1 MCLLDIMKGKEQC
14 VIFLLTAF
22 LGCNNIII
30 AQQPGNDFC
39 ANAQEL
45 CPNQFAFATTDQATI
60 DNCPT
65 CSDFGVFNLVEPQA
79 TIWYVFKT
87 NSNGDSVAVTIDI
100 TSIPTGIEV
109 GGALQLRVLKQQNPC
124 DPATYEY
131 VNSVI
136 SSTSTDT
143 LFYFGSL
150 LPNTFYSLVFNE
162 NTTGVADPGIEFLV
176 KVSGEAVIRDVP
188 SAVLTYSDTVCLNET
203 AIYSLQLTNRCLIYD
218 EIGFTRPGGA
228 AELITVPAWLAHVVK
243 DNVSDECAVL
253 AEPTA
258 VVTQAFMK
266 ASPKTNS
273 KILIIGDGTI
283 ALIAATMAKT
293 YQPKLIHMLG
303 LKDGQNEIAKSAGV
317 DQFLTQPTDEKYDLI
332 IEAAGAPTRI
342 SAAIGQLV
350 RGGTLLL
357 LGYPGHQKT
366 AAIVVDD
373 VINGDL
379 NIIGSF
385 GSSLMA
391 WEKTVAM
398 FNSGELNLGYLVTH
412 KFGLSDFAEA
422 IEALKSAPAP
432 RGKIALIIN

>member
-1 MCLLDIMKGKEQC
+1 MKSLITSGNGSAELIESPDPVAGAGELLVVPIAAGICGTDLEIISGDGDPAFVKYPASLGHEWVGR
-14 VIFLLTAF
+14 VIGYGPGVSSPAIGSRIVVT
-22 LGCNNIII
+22 GII
-30 AQQPGNDFC
+30 PC
-39 ANAQEL
+39 QE
-45 CPNQFAFATTDQATI
+45 CFE
-60 DNCPT
+60 C
-65 CSDFGVFNLVEPQA
+65 
-79 TIWYVFKT
+79 K
-87 NSNGDSVAVTIDI
+87 NGD
-100 TSIPTGIEV
+100 
-109 GGALQLRVLKQQNPC
+109 
-124 DPATYEY
+124 
-131 VNSVI
+131 
-136 SSTSTDT
+136 
-143 LFYFGSL
+143 
-150 LPNTFYSLVFNE
+150 
-162 NTTGVADPGIEFLV
+162 
-176 KVSGEAVIRDVP
+176 
-188 SAVLTYSDTVCLNET
+188 
-203 AIYSLQLTNRCLIYD
+203 TNRCLIYD
-218 EIGFTRPGGA
+218 EIGFTRPGAA
-228 AELITVPAWLAHVVK
+228 AELITVPAWLAHVVNE
-243 DNVSDECAVL
+243 NVSDESAVL

-266 ASPKTNS
+266 ANPKSDS

-283 ALIAATMAKT
+283 ALIAATMANT
-293 YQPKLIHMLG
+293 YKPKLIHLLG
-303 LKDGQNEIAKSAGV
+303 LKDGQSEIAKSAGV
-317 DQFLTQPTDEKYDLI
+317 DQFLTQPTEEKYDLI

-385 GSSLMA
+385 GSSLAA

-412 KFGLSDFAEA
+412 KFPLGDFAKA

>member
-1 MCLLDIMKGKEQC
+1 MKSLITSGNGSAELIESPDPVAGAGELLVVPIAAGICGTDLEIISGDGDPAFVKYPASLGHEWVGR
-14 VIFLLTAF
+14 VIGYGPGVSSPAIGSRIVVT
-22 LGCNNIII
+22 GII
-30 AQQPGNDFC
+30 PC
-39 ANAQEL
+39 QE
-45 CPNQFAFATTDQATI
+45 CFE
-60 DNCPT
+60 C
-65 CSDFGVFNLVEPQA
+65 
-79 TIWYVFKT
+79 K
-87 NSNGDSVAVTIDI
+87 NGD
-100 TSIPTGIEV
+100 
-109 GGALQLRVLKQQNPC
+109 
-124 DPATYEY
+124 
-131 VNSVI
+131 
-136 SSTSTDT
+136 
-143 LFYFGSL
+143 
-150 LPNTFYSLVFNE
+150 
-162 NTTGVADPGIEFLV
+162 
-176 KVSGEAVIRDVP
+176 
-188 SAVLTYSDTVCLNET
+188 
-203 AIYSLQLTNRCLIYD
+203 TNRCLIYD
-218 EIGFTRPGGA
+218 EIGFTRPGAG
-228 AELITVPAWLAHVVK
+228 AELITVPAWLAHVVNE
-243 DNVSDECAVL
+243 NVSDESAVL

-266 ASPKTNS
+266 ANPKSDS

-293 YQPKLIHMLG
+293 YKPKLIHMLG

-317 DQFLTQPTDEKYDLI
+317 DQFLTQPTEEKYDLI

-385 GSSLMA
+385 GSSLAA

-412 KFGLSDFAEA
+412 KFELSDFAKA

>member
-1 MCLLDIMKGKEQC
+1 MKSLITSGNGTAELIDTSDPVAGAGELLVVPIAAGVCGTDLEIISGDGDPAFVKYPASLGHEWVGR
-14 VIFLLTAF
+14 VIGYGSGVTSPAI
-22 LGCNNIII
+22 GSRIVVTGII
-30 AQQPGNDFC
+30 PC
-39 ANAQEL
+39 QE
-45 CPNQFAFATTDQATI
+45 CFE
-60 DNCPT
+60 C
-65 CSDFGVFNLVEPQA
+65 
-79 TIWYVFKT
+79 K
-87 NSNGDSVAVTIDI
+87 NGD
-100 TSIPTGIEV
+100 
-109 GGALQLRVLKQQNPC
+109 
-124 DPATYEY
+124 
-131 VNSVI
+131 
-136 SSTSTDT
+136 
-143 LFYFGSL
+143 
-150 LPNTFYSLVFNE
+150 
-162 NTTGVADPGIEFLV
+162 
-176 KVSGEAVIRDVP
+176 
-188 SAVLTYSDTVCLNET
+188 
-203 AIYSLQLTNRCLIYD
+203 TNRCLIYD
-218 EIGFTRPGGA
+218 EIGFTRPGAA

-266 ASPKTNS
+266 ANPKTNS

-303 LKDGQNEIAKSAGV
+303 LKDGQNAIAKSAGV
-317 DQFLTQPTDEKYDLI
+317 DQFLTQSTDEKYDLI

-412 KFGLSDFAEA
+412 KFPLGDFAKA
-422 IEALKSAPAP
+422 IEALKFAPAP

>member
-1 MCLLDIMKGKEQC
+1 MKSLITSGNGSAELIESPDPVAGAGELLVVPIAAGICGTDLEIISGDGDPAFVKYPASLGHEWVGR
-14 VIFLLTAF
+14 VIGYGPGVSSPAIGSRIVVT
-22 LGCNNIII
+22 GII
-30 AQQPGNDFC
+30 PC
-39 ANAQEL
+39 QE
-45 CPNQFAFATTDQATI
+45 CFE
-60 DNCPT
+60 C
-65 CSDFGVFNLVEPQA
+65 
-79 TIWYVFKT
+79 K
-87 NSNGDSVAVTIDI
+87 NGD
-100 TSIPTGIEV
+100 
-109 GGALQLRVLKQQNPC
+109 
-124 DPATYEY
+124 
-131 VNSVI
+131 
-136 SSTSTDT
+136 
-143 LFYFGSL
+143 
-150 LPNTFYSLVFNE
+150 
-162 NTTGVADPGIEFLV
+162 
-176 KVSGEAVIRDVP
+176 
-188 SAVLTYSDTVCLNET
+188 
-203 AIYSLQLTNRCLIYD
+203 TNRCLIYD
-218 EIGFTRPGGA
+218 EIGFTRPGAG
-228 AELITVPAWLAHVVK
+228 AELITVPAWLAHVVNE
-243 DNVSDECAVL
+243 NVSDESAVL

-266 ASPKTNS
+266 ANPKSDS

-293 YQPKLIHMLG
+293 YKPKLIHMLG
-303 LKDGQNEIAKSAGV
+303 LKDGQSEIAKSAGV
-317 DQFLTQPTDEKYDLI
+317 DQFLTTPTEDKYDLI
-332 IEAAGAPTRI
+332 IEAAGAPSRI

-385 GSSLMA
+385 GSSLAA

-412 KFGLSDFAEA
+412 KFQLGEFAQA

>member
-1 MCLLDIMKGKEQC
+1 MKSLITSGNGTAELIDTSDPVAGAGELLVVPIAAGVCGTDLEIISGDGDPAFVKYPASLGHEWVGR
-14 VIFLLTAF
+14 VIGYGSGVTSPAI
-22 LGCNNIII
+22 GSRIVVTGII
-30 AQQPGNDFC
+30 PC
-39 ANAQEL
+39 QE
-45 CPNQFAFATTDQATI
+45 CFE
-60 DNCPT
+60 C
-65 CSDFGVFNLVEPQA
+65 
-79 TIWYVFKT
+79 K
-87 NSNGDSVAVTIDI
+87 NGD
-100 TSIPTGIEV
+100 
-109 GGALQLRVLKQQNPC
+109 
-124 DPATYEY
+124 
-131 VNSVI
+131 
-136 SSTSTDT
+136 
-143 LFYFGSL
+143 
-150 LPNTFYSLVFNE
+150 
-162 NTTGVADPGIEFLV
+162 
-176 KVSGEAVIRDVP
+176 
-188 SAVLTYSDTVCLNET
+188 
-203 AIYSLQLTNRCLIYD
+203 TNRCLIYD
-218 EIGFTRPGGA
+218 EIGFTRPGAA

-243 DNVSDECAVL
+243 NNVSDECAVL

-266 ASPKTNS
+266 ANPKTNS

-303 LKDGQNEIAKSAGV
+303 LKDGQNAIAKSAGV
-317 DQFLTQPTDEKYDLI
+317 DQFLTQSTDEKYDLI

-366 AAIVVDD
+366 AAIFVDD

-422 IEALKSAPAP
+422 IEALKFAPAP

>member
-1 MCLLDIMKGKEQC
+1 MKSLITSGNGTAELIDTSDPVAGAGELLVVPIAAGVCGTDLEIISGDGDPAFVKYPASLGHEWVGR
-14 VIFLLTAF
+14 VIGYGSGVTSPAI
-22 LGCNNIII
+22 GSRIVVTGII
-30 AQQPGNDFC
+30 PC
-39 ANAQEL
+39 QE
-45 CPNQFAFATTDQATI
+45 CFE
-60 DNCPT
+60 C
-65 CSDFGVFNLVEPQA
+65 
-79 TIWYVFKT
+79 K
-87 NSNGDSVAVTIDI
+87 NGD
-100 TSIPTGIEV
+100 
-109 GGALQLRVLKQQNPC
+109 
-124 DPATYEY
+124 
-131 VNSVI
+131 
-136 SSTSTDT
+136 
-143 LFYFGSL
+143 
-150 LPNTFYSLVFNE
+150 
-162 NTTGVADPGIEFLV
+162 
-176 KVSGEAVIRDVP
+176 
-188 SAVLTYSDTVCLNET
+188 
-203 AIYSLQLTNRCLIYD
+203 TNRCLIYD
-218 EIGFTRPGGA
+218 EIGFTRPGAA

-266 ASPKTNS
+266 ANPKTNS

-303 LKDGQNEIAKSAGV
+303 LKDGQNAIAESAGV

-357 LGYPGHQKT
+357 LGYPGYQKT

-385 GSSLMA
+385 GASLMA

-412 KFGLSDFAEA
+412 KFPLGDFAKA